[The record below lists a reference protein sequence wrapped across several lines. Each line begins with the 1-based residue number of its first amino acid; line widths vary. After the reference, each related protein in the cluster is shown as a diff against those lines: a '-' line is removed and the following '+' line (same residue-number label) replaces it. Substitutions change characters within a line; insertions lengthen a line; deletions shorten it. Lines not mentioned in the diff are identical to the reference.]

1 MGNTSRHLSTFNPT
15 QILQIVNWGRE
26 KLNLSS
32 KTLED
37 KDTKIV
43 LQEMPSGRKYLVEV
57 DVNGKIY
64 NPNR

>member
-1 MGNTSRHLSTFNPT
+1 MENTARHLSTFNPT

>member
-1 MGNTSRHLSTFNPT
+1 MENTARHLSTFNPA

-32 KTLED
+32 KVLED